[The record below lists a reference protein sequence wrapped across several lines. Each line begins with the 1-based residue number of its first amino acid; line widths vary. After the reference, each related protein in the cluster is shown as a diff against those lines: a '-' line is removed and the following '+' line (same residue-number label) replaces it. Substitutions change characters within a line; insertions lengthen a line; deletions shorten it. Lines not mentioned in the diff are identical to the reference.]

1 MADNNQIDAKKVMDA
16 LARSVGFSHIK
27 LDLCNRNCSIVL
39 THGNKHWQ
47 LYDYSY
53 ICLMYVET
61 NDLVRYHVHLPNNLG
76 EDYYHH
82 FILDDLVKCAT
93 KCNIVISTRFYSDP
107 KTLIFKGECL
117 EAMLIRL
124 DLDGWMIF

>member
-1 MADNNQIDAKKVMDA
+1 MADDNQIDAKKVMDA
-16 LARSVGFSHIK
+16 LARSVGFSHAR
-27 LDLCNRNCSIVL
+27 LDLCNRDCSIVL

-53 ICLMYVET
+53 VCIDAKT

-76 EDYYHH
+76 EDCYHH

-93 KCNIVISTRFYSDP
+93 KYNIVISTGFCSDP